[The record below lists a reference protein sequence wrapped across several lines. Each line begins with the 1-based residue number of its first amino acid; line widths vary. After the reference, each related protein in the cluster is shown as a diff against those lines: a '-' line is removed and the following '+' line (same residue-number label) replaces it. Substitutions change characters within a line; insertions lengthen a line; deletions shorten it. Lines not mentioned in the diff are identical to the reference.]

1 MDLFGRKLF
10 LGSFNDVEADQIMR
24 EVEEMCG
31 IDLKDWEG
39 NWTLVYVRLRFVA
52 IKRT

>member
-10 LGSFNDVEADQIMR
+10 LGSFSDVEANEIMH
-24 EVEEMCG
+24 EVEEMCK
-31 IDLKDWEG
+31 IDSKNWEG